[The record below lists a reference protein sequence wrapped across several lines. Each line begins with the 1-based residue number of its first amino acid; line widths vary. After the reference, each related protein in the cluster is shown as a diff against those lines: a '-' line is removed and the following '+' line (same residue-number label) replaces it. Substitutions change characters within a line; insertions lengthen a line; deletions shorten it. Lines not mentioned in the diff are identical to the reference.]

1 MKLGKLS
8 LVAAFAL
15 GGLSTVNAAD
25 TLAEAFTNGK
35 LAGTVQAHYTDYT
48 DERPQ
53 GHPGFPNENIFGLGI
68 ELGYVTD
75 PLYGFRL
82 GLSGQGWGSISPSNE
97 VKTWSNKEWYAN
109 GFVLS
114 EAYLGYTLGKTD
126 IKAGRQYVGSPVV
139 AGNPTRAFK
148 EAFEGVSVKNT
159 DIANT
164 ELFAGWFY
172 KFQGRSKVATGSNDT
187 GAPLFRDR
195 VILGGLGP
203 VAFEFDNIFTA
214 AVTNKSIEGLKLTA
228 AYGLVTDVDPTKGML
243 RAKAFANHGKSDVN
257 LIFAEASY
265 TVPVSNFKLGFD
277 VNYKGSR
284 VDGWMDKANLDGDM
298 LGLRVRLADLYGF
311 SASYAYTRMGNDDLV
326 FGAGNGAASYTM
338 LPIFGPYQ
346 WTGYAK
352 MDTHKIQLG
361 YDFGAVGVKG
371 LNAGVH
377 LVKGEQGTQSK
388 TTYNTISAGD
398 HMDVKGYSLTLGYNA
413 SEFVKGLS
421 TNVTYTSLTR
431 EKFDAAGA
439 KTEQDT
445 EELWIKVAYK
455 FNLLN

>member
-48 DERPQ
+48 DERKLPKQ
-53 GHPGFPNENIFGLGI
+53 YNENIFGLGL

-75 PLYGFRL
+75 PFYGFRL
-82 GLSGQGWGSISPSNE
+82 GLSAQGWGSISPSKE
-97 VKTWSNKEWYAN
+97 VKTWSDKEWYAN

-214 AVTNKSIEGLKLTA
+214 AVANKSIEGLKLTA
-228 AYGLVTDVDPTKGML
+228 AYGLVTDVDPTKGMPP
-243 RAKAFANHGKSDVN
+243 AKAFANHGKSDVN

-326 FGAGNGAASYTM
+326 FGAGNGAVSYTM

-371 LNAGVH
+371 LSLDLH
-377 LVKGEQGTQSK
+377 LMKGKQGTQSK
-388 TTYNTISAGD
+388 ATYSTKANEK
-398 HMDVKGYSLTLGYNA
+398 MDIKGYSVQLGYNA

-421 TNVTYTSLTR
+421 TNVTYTSATR
-431 EKFDAAGA
+431 ENYSATGA
-439 KTEQDT
+439 KTEKDT
-445 EELWIKVAYK
+445 QELWVKVAYK
-455 FNLLN
+455 FSLLN